1 MIYIKYKIIN
11 IYVWLLLYY
20 IIYYIIYY
28 IYSYYTRK
36 VIRGEKRIVEQ
47 NIIRLIV

>member
-1 MIYIKYKIIN
+1 MYTYSYYIIYIFYS
-11 IYVWLLLYY
+11 YY